1 MAEPVTVVVPA
12 WNGERWLPGLFASLA
27 AQMQPPAEV
36 IVVDNGPSDETLE
49 WLAREAPHVRVL
61 AQGRNTGF
69 AVAANRGLL
78 AARTDLVAL
87 VNTDVELAPDWIEL
101 MAARLETDPGFA
113 AVACQMGRLG
123 NPGVL
128 DDRGDVLRRDGVC
141 EQRGH
146 NLPDDGRWDVPGEAF
161 GACAGAALYR

>member
-49 WLAREAPHVRVL
+49 WLAREAPDARVL

-78 AARTDLVAL
+78 AARTELVAL
-87 VNTDVELAPDWIEL
+87 VNTDVVLAPNWIEVVAGGGGGGAPAGL
-101 MAARLETDPGFA
+101 APAPAGGRGGARGS
-113 AVACQMGRLG
+113 
-123 NPGVL
+123 
-128 DDRGDVLRRDGVC
+128 
-141 EQRGH
+141 
-146 NLPDDGRWDVPGEAF
+146 
-161 GACAGAALYR
+161 GAPR